1 MREAL
6 IVRIFFK
13 VLGAYRDY
21 SNLDGKLRL
30 NISDGKYAN
39 DCVILAFDNP
49 GKWKQVVEYSI
60 IRIKSYQH
68 DEIKGKKFLI
78 IDSYDILNTSITINL
93 PNSGH
98 TKTIGNPVPMDQS
111 RIPEPTTMVECK
123 SNPDLQ
129 VKLQNLEKVMVSL
142 LENIVETLSD
152 KFEMLSESAR
162 PVTKMKMVEDEDE
175 MDEILRLKIENVKL
189 NHQVEK
195 LKLKVATSSSPKENG
210 HKSDKAVKSA
220 K

>member
-1 MREAL
+1 
-6 IVRIFFK
+6 
-13 VLGAYRDY
+13 
-21 SNLDGKLRL
+21 
-30 NISDGKYAN
+30 
-39 DCVILAFDNP
+39 
-49 GKWKQVVEYSI
+49 
-60 IRIKSYQH
+60 
-68 DEIKGKKFLI
+68 
-78 IDSYDILNTSITINL
+78 
-93 PNSGH
+93 
-98 TKTIGNPVPMDQS
+98 
-111 RIPEPTTMVECK
+111 MVECK

-195 LKLKVATSSSPKENG
+195 LKLKVATSSSASPKENG
-210 HKSDKAVKSA
+210 HKSEKAVKSA
-220 K
+220 KQ